1 MKTIDPNQENI
12 QIFTEL
18 YYEISEF
25 MKTFG
30 PLLNAHLIG
39 ARRQRPFCRM
49 SVCEI
54 MTVLIG
60 FQIIGGQNFK
70 QYYKDIVCQFHR
82 AEFPALVSYS
92 RFTEICP
99 AVAIPM
105 MLFLKFRME
114 MSLHTM
120 IYVIDSTPLSV
131 CINLRIRHH
140 RVFAETA
147 ARGKTS
153 AGWFYGFKLH
163 LVISHIGELMSVYI
177 TAGNTDD
184 RKPVRNMVKLLKGKL
199 FGDKGYISAALAKDL
214 AEHGL
219 QLITTLKKN
228 MKKQDI
234 EAADRILLRKR
245 AVIESVN
252 DLLKN
257 YFQVEH
263 SRHRSFFGFAA
274 NLFSALIAYT
284 FYPTK
289 PRMRGIDLEKA
300 LVTL

>member
-1 MKTIDPNQENI
+1 MKTVDPNQDNV

-30 PLLNAHLIG
+30 TLFSAHLIG
-39 ARRQRPFCRM
+39 VRRQRPFCRM

-60 FQIIGGQNFK
+60 FQIIGGQNFR
-70 QYYKDIVCQFHR
+70 QYYKDTVLQFHR
-82 AEFPALVSYS
+82 AEFPGIVSYS
-92 RFTEICP
+92 RFCE
-99 AVAIPM
+99 VASVVTVPLMI
-105 MLFLKFRME
+105 FLKFRME

-120 IYVIDSTPLSV
+120 IYIIDSTPLSV

-140 RVFAETA
+140 KVFAETA

-153 AGWFYGFKLH
+153 TGWFYGFKLH
-163 LVISHIGELMSVYI
+163 LVVNHLGELMSVHI
-177 TAGNTDD
+177 TSGNTDD
-184 RKPVRNMVKLLKGKL
+184 RKPVRDMAKLLKGKL
-199 FGDKGYISAALAKDL
+199 FGDKGYISAKLAEDL
-214 AEHGL
+214 AEQGL

-228 MKKQDI
+228 MKKQYI
-234 EAADRILLRKR
+234 EYADRILLRKR

-257 YFQVEH
+257 FFQIEH
-263 SRHRSFFGFAA
+263 SRHRSAYGFIT

-284 FYPTK
+284 FYPKK
-289 PRMRGIDLEKA
+289 PHMRGIDLQNA
-300 LVTL
+300 LITI

>member
-1 MKTIDPNQENI
+1 MKTVDPNQDNI
-12 QIFTEL
+12 TVFTEL
-18 YYEISEF
+18 YFEISEF

-30 PLLNAHLIG
+30 PLFSAHLIG
-39 ARRQRPFCRM
+39 IHRQRPFCRM

-70 QYYKDIVCQFHR
+70 QYYKDTVCQFHR
-82 AEFPALVSYS
+82 NEFPSLVSYS
-92 RFTEICP
+92 RFCE
-99 AVAIPM
+99 VAPVALIPL
-105 MLFLKFRME
+105 MLFLRFRME

-153 AGWFYGFKLH
+153 TGWFYGFKLH
-163 LVISHIGELMSVYI
+163 LVINHLGELMSVRI

-184 RKPVRNMVKLLKGKL
+184 RKPVRDMVKLLKGKL
-199 FGDKGYISAALAKDL
+199 FGDKGYISAKLAEDL

-228 MKKQDI
+228 MKKQYI
-234 EAADRILLRKR
+234 EIKDRILLRKR
-245 AVIESVN
+245 AVVESVN

-257 YFQVEH
+257 FFQIEH
-263 SRHRSFFGFAA
+263 SRHRSAYGFIT

-284 FYPTK
+284 FYPKK
-289 PRMRGIDLEKA
+289 PHMRGIDIQNA
-300 LVTL
+300 LIIL

>member
-1 MKTIDPNQENI
+1 MKTIDPNRDNI
-12 QIFTEL
+12 TVFTEL
-18 YYEISEF
+18 YFEISEF

-30 PLLNAHLIG
+30 TLFNAKLIG
-39 ARRQRPFCRM
+39 IRRQRPFCRM

-60 FQIIGGQNFK
+60 FQIIGGRNFK
-70 QYYKDIVCQFHR
+70 QYYKDIVLQFHR
-82 AEFPALVSYS
+82 REFPSSVSYS
-92 RFTEICP
+92 RFCE
-99 AVAIPM
+99 VAPVALIPM

-140 RVFAETA
+140 KVFRETA
-147 ARGKTS
+147 ERGKTS
-153 AGWFYGFKLH
+153 TGWFYGFKLH
-163 LVISHIGELMSVYI
+163 LVINHPGELMSVHI

-184 RKPVRNMVKLLKGKL
+184 RKPVRDMVKHLKGKL
-199 FGDKGYISAALAKDL
+199 FGDKGYISAKL
-214 AEHGL
+214 AEYLAGQGL
-219 QLITTLKKN
+219 QLITTLRKN

-234 EAADRILLRKR
+234 AYADRILLRKR

-257 YFQVEH
+257 FFQAEH
-263 SRHRSFFGFAA
+263 SRHRSVYGFIT
-274 NLFSALIAYT
+274 NLFSALTAYT
-284 FYPTK
+284 FYPKK
-289 PRMRGIDLEKA
+289 PHMRGIDLQKA
-300 LVTL
+300 LTTL

>member
-1 MKTIDPNQENI
+1 MKTIDPNQDNI
-12 QIFTEL
+12 TVFTEL
-18 YYEISEF
+18 YFEISEF

-30 PLLNAHLIG
+30 PVFSAHLIG
-39 ARRQRPFCRM
+39 ARRQRLFCRM

-60 FQIIGGQNFK
+60 FQIIGGHNFK
-70 QYYKDIVCQFHR
+70 QYYKDTVLQFHR
-82 AEFPALVSYS
+82 KEFPSSVSYS
-92 RFTEICP
+92 RFCE
-99 AVAIPM
+99 VAPVTLIPM

-140 RVFAETA
+140 KVFSETA

-153 AGWFYGFKLH
+153 TGWFYGFRLH
-163 LVISHIGELMSVYI
+163 LVVNHLGELMSVHI

-184 RKPVRNMVKLLKGKL
+184 RKPVRDMVKRLKGKL
-199 FGDKGYISAALAKDL
+199 FGDKGYISAKLAEDL

-219 QLITTLKKN
+219 QLITTVRKN
-228 MKKQDI
+228 MKKRDI
-234 EAADRILLRKR
+234 EFADRILLRKR

-257 YFQVEH
+257 FFQIEH
-263 SRHRSFFGFAA
+263 SRHRSVFGSAA

-289 PRMRGIDLEKA
+289 PQMRGVDIQNA
-300 LVTL
+300 LITL

>member
-1 MKTIDPNQENI
+1 MKTVDPNQDNI
-12 QIFTEL
+12 TVFTEL
-18 YYEISEF
+18 YFEISEF

-30 PLLNAHLIG
+30 PLFNAHLIG
-39 ARRQRPFCRM
+39 ACRQRPFCRM

-70 QYYKDIVCQFHR
+70 QYYKDTVCQFHR
-82 AEFPALVSYS
+82 AEFPSLVSYS

-99 AVAIPM
+99 AVIIPL

-120 IYVIDSTPLSV
+120 IYVIDSTPLKV
-131 CINLRIRHH
+131 CINLRIPHH
-140 RVFAETA
+140 RVFTETA

-153 AGWFYGFKLH
+153 TGWFYGFKLH
-163 LVISHIGELMSVYI
+163 LVINHIGELMSVNI

-184 RKPVRNMVKLLKGKL
+184 RKPVRDMVNRLKGKL
-199 FGDKGYISAALAKDL
+199 SGDRGYISAKPAADL

-219 QLITTLKKN
+219 HLITALRKN

-234 EAADRILLRKR
+234 DFCGRILPRKR
-245 AVIESVN
+245 AAVESVN
-252 DLLKN
+252 DLPKN
-257 YFQVEH
+257 FFQPEH
-263 SRHRSFFGFAA
+263 SRHRSVSGFTA

-284 FYPTK
+284 FYPKK
-289 PRMRGIDLEKA
+289 PHMRGIDLRNA
-300 LVTL
+300 LITI

>member
-1 MKTIDPNQENI
+1 MKTADPNQDNV

-18 YYEISEF
+18 YYEINEF

-30 PLLNAHLIG
+30 SLLNEHLTG

-54 MTVLIG
+54 MTALIG
-60 FQIIGGQNFK
+60 FQIIGGKNFR
-70 QYYKDIVCQFHR
+70 QYYKDTVMQFHR
-82 AEFPALVSYS
+82 PEFPESVSYS
-92 RFTEICP
+92 RFCEAAP
-99 AVAIPM
+99 AVLIPM

-120 IYVIDSTPLSV
+120 IYVIDSAPLSV

-140 RVFAETA
+140 KVFAETA

-153 AGWFYGFKLH
+153 AGRFYGFRLH
-163 LVISHIGELMSVYI
+163 LVISHIGELMSVHI
-177 TAGNTDD
+177 TAGNIDD
-184 RKPVRNMVKLLKGKL
+184 RKPVKNMVNLLKGKL
-199 FGDKGYISAALAKDL
+199 FGDRGYISAAPAEDP

-219 QLITTLKKN
+219 QLITAIRKN
-228 MKKQDI
+228 MKKQHI
-234 EAADRILLRKR
+234 ESADRILLRKR

-257 YFQVEH
+257 FFQAEH
-263 SRHRSFFGFAA
+263 SRHRPVFGFAA

-284 FYPTK
+284 FYPKK
-289 PRMRGIDLEKA
+289 PHMRGIDPEKA
-300 LVTL
+300 LITL